1 MADINFNPAYGDI
14 TILRNDIIKNPTE
27 IEDKYQKMVLLFKT
41 NFNDFKYSHQW
52 EKKKKTY
59 IGMSV
64 DNTIAER
71 IKYKITSALVN
82 EKIVNNE
89 DNLEVLYIIGKNT
102 INFRVLIKGLKSL
115 NLSFMKEQGFKLIWV
130 Y

>member
-41 NFNDFKYSHQW
+41 NFNDFKYSPRW
-52 EKKKKTY
+52 GLDLDSY

-64 DNTIAER
+64 DNTLAER
-71 IKYKITSALVN
+71 IKYKITSALIN

-115 NLSFMKEQGFKLIWV
+115 NLSFMKEQGFKLI
-130 Y
+130 